1 MSSKLQGYV
10 WDACA
15 VSGVRGTRLMVMV
28 RLADY
33 SSDDGKSY
41 PGIKTIARQL
51 GAGESTIRTAIA
63 ELESEKWLRREN
75 RRNGNRNTSNMYF
88 LNVEKL
94 EEIALRERASIRLE
108 RCKNNRFDPSDS
120 DSSDFD
126 QSDFDA
132 SEMSA
137 SSALDPSDSGKN
149 NRFDPSDSDS
159 SDFDQS
165 DFDASEMS
173 ASSALDPSDS
183 GKNNRFDPS
192 DSGGHDPQGLKPDP
206 QVKDHEPQEVR
217 AKRQKKN
224 SFDPAG
230 LKPENVSDEIW
241 LDWIKFR
248 REKRQPLTETTCTY
262 QAKQLAGHQNAD
274 EVIRR
279 SIASGWQ
286 GLFPDRVPNKPATE
300 PETSGA
306 TVSSESG
313 SSSWYTPSGNGS
325 AEVFVNYAA
334 LERAK
339 RGSYRP

>member
-15 VSGVRGTRLMVMV
+15 VSGVKGTRLMVMV

-41 PGIKTIARQL
+41 PGIKTIARQI

-63 ELESEKWLRREN
+63 ELEAEKWLRREN

-88 LNVEKL
+88 LNIEKL
-94 EEIALRERASIRLE
+94 EEIALRERAAIRKE

-120 DSSDFD
+120 DASNP
-126 QSDFDA
+126 DA
-132 SEMSA
+132 S
-137 SSALDPSDSGKN
+137 D
-149 NRFDPSDSDS
+149 FDPSDSD
-159 SDFDQS
+159 Q
-165 DFDASEMS
+165 SEMS

-206 QVKDHEPQEVR
+206 QVKDHEPQEAR
-217 AKRQKKN
+217 AKRQKKT

-230 LKPENVSDEIW
+230 LKPENVSDEVW
-241 LDWIKFR
+241 RDWVKFR
-248 REKRQPLTETTCTY
+248 RETRKPLTETTCTY

-279 SIASGWQ
+279 SIAGGWQ
-286 GLFPDRVPNKPATE
+286 GLFPDRVPNQPPHTHVAQG
-300 PETSGA
+300 GA
-306 TVSSESG
+306 VAPVQQG
-313 SSSWYTPSGNGS
+313 NSWCTPSDDGS
-325 AEVFVNYAA
+325 AEVFINQAA
-334 LERAK
+334 IDRLK
-339 RGSYRP
+339 RGDRRP

>member
-1 MSSKLQGYV
+1 MHATGLEVSTVFQEVNIMSSKLQGYV

-15 VSGVRGTRLMVMV
+15 VSGVKGTRLMVMV

-94 EEIALRERASIRLE
+94 EEIALRERSALRLE
-108 RCKNNRFDPSDS
+108 RRKNNHFDPSGSDVSDS
-120 DSSDFD
+120 DK
-126 QSDFDA
+126 SDFDA
-132 SEMSA
+132 SEMSD

-149 NRFDPSDSDS
+149 NH
-159 SDFDQS
+159 
-165 DFDASEMS
+165 
-173 ASSALDPSDS
+173 
-183 GKNNRFDPS
+183 FDPS
-192 DSGGHDPQGLKPDP
+192 DSGGHDPQGLKHDP

-217 AKRQKKN
+217 AKRQKKS
-224 SFDPAG
+224 SFDPAW
-230 LKPENVSDEIW
+230 LKPENVSAEIW

-248 REKRQPLTETTCTY
+248 REKRQPLTETTCAY

-279 SIASGWQ
+279 SIAGGWQ
-286 GLFPDRVPNKPATE
+286 GLFPDRVPNKPAMSLAE
-300 PETSGA
+300 NETLTASQPPA
-306 TVSSESG
+306 G
-313 SSSWYTPSGNGS
+313 SWCTPSGDGT
-325 AEVFVNYAA
+325 AEVFINQAA
-334 LERAK
+334 IERMK
-339 RGSYRP
+339 RGGYRQ